1 MQVKIVREISL
12 SGSYFF
18 MVYADDNLIQSFSY
32 HPNVPIN
39 DIYNEDKNY
48 EAALLLAKYIESG
61 KATITET
68 IYETPKDN
76 AI

>member
-1 MQVKIVREISL
+1 MQVKIVREINL
-12 SGSYFF
+12 NGSYFF
-18 MVYADDNLIQSFSY
+18 MVYADGNLIKSFSY

-48 EAALLLAKYIESG
+48 RSALLLAKDIESG
-61 KATITET
+61 KTTITET
-68 IYETPKDN
+68 IYETSKDN